1 MLLAAGAIYLILG
14 DRTEASVLLSSV
26 LVVITIS
33 LFQNRR
39 TERALQA
46 LRDLSSPRALVIR
59 DGARRR
65 IPGREVVPGDL
76 LVLSEGDRVPAD
88 AGILQESNL
97 AADESLRTGESL
109 PVRKTA
115 RAGNAAGAEL
125 SSSEMQKL
133 ASLGYVGLQ
142 KSTSTASTAV
152 SAVRRSFHTR
162 RSSTSA

>member
-14 DRTEASVLLSSV
+14 DRNEAIVLLSSV

-76 LVLSEGDRVPAD
+76 LVLSEGDRVSAD
-88 AGILQESNL
+88 AAVLEESNL
-97 AADESLRTGESL
+97 AADESLLTGESL

-115 RAGNAAGAEL
+115 RGGKA
-125 SSSEMQKL
+125 
-133 ASLGYVGLQ
+133 
-142 KSTSTASTAV
+142 ASTPADDDPGFVYSGTLVVSGDAV
-152 SAVRRSFHTR
+152 ARVD
-162 RSSTSA
+162 STGARTAI